1 MIRKRFASYYFT
13 ARKRTSVACIAP
25 QDAPMIST
33 VPDHG
38 KSLRLSLIDDLI
50 RRGCLSSAKQVVRK
64 IIARSPS
71 ALDTMSTVDFAA
83 GRGME
88 VGLDTL
94 GVVVRKL
101 VELDE
106 PGLASAVYCDRII
119 ARGIEPD
126 TSIINSMVI
135 CFAKLGKLEDARIL
149 FDKLIS
155 NGSVP
160 CTAAY
165 NVIFREFY
173 VREMFLEAFD
183 YFVRIEDGRVQL
195 GMWCYNILIDGLCFR
210 GCVGEAIKVFDIMRE
225 RTGLLPTLHNY
236 KSLFYGL
243 CKRGWVV
250 EAESVLGDMETQG
263 FFVDKIIY
271 TSLINSYIK
280 DNNIKMAV
288 RFFFRM
294 LKMGCV
300 PDAFTYTVLIQ
311 GIAKM
316 GSFDKGWILHDQ
328 MNELRMLPDAVTYH
342 VMINNYCK
350 VRKVDCAAMLL
361 NNMAH
366 CNLVPSV
373 HSYTSLVAALY
384 KDNKFSEVD
393 QLCIRMLEQGVVPD
407 HILFLV
413 IMNNSRKGNE
423 LQLTLLMLQEI
434 LKHGCGL
441 DPSFLLGS
449 TNLHNLMNLEQQIE
463 HLLEHIVRSNLSL
476 ANVAFCI
483 CITALCESKKIDA
496 ALACFRRMVDV
507 GCNPL
512 PFTFNSL
519 IKCIFQDRRFEPV
532 ESLFDIMLEWGLV
545 PDMATYLIMINEC
558 CKRKDVASAF
568 YVLDQMEKRG
578 LKPSVAIYDSIISC
592 LSREK
597 RLFEAETL
605 FLRMLE
611 GGVKASENFYMTV
624 INGYFRNGRASEV
637 HVLFEM
643 MMEHGIKPSSHS
655 YTALI
660 SGLVKSNLI
669 DEGCVYLDRMF
680 RDGFVPNAVLYTS
693 LICHFLRKREFEFA
707 FRLVDLMHRSQIEFD
722 LILYV
727 TLVRGICRH
736 IAVVNKRF
744 CTVTRSTERAR
755 EKMFRLLSERTL
767 LPREKNLRIAAD
779 SPDAMRRFALKLIQK
794 IKETRFTPNLYH
806 YNGIISGFCWAN
818 MIDDAYSQ
826 LELMQKAGIV
836 PNEATFTNIIAAHI
850 RVGEID
856 GAVELF
862 NLMNANYCRPDIV
875 TCKTLLRGLCKAGR
889 ELDASSLFLAMRKRG
904 FLPGKASYE
913 SLLRCFCACNLSN
926 EAFKIFEEMLEYN
939 FFPRQYSTHWLLHIL
954 YEEAK
959 LDEARLV
966 LDMIL
971 GRCKLPDKFAT
982 GVLVQTSFGAQ
993 SSNETTLS

>member
-25 QDAPMIST
+25 QDPPTIST

-64 IIARSPS
+64 IIARSPN

-88 VGLDTL
+88 VGLDIL
-94 GVVVRKL
+94 GAVVRKL

-165 NVIFREFY
+165 NVIFRELY

-195 GMWCYNILIDGLCFR
+195 GMWCYNILIDGLCFK

-250 EAESVLGDMETQG
+250 EAESVLRDMETQG
-263 FFVDKIIY
+263 FFVDKIMY

-407 HILFLV
+407 HILFLI

-449 TNLHNLMNLEQQIE
+449 TNLSNLMNLEEQIE
-463 HLLEHIVRSNLSL
+463 RLLEHI
-476 ANVAFCI
+476 
-483 CITALCESKKIDA
+483 
-496 ALACFRRMVDV
+496 
-507 GCNPL
+507 
-512 PFTFNSL
+512 
-519 IKCIFQDRRFEPV
+519 DRRFEPV
-532 ESLFDIMLEWGLV
+532 ESLFDIMLGWGLV

-611 GGVKASENFYMTV
+611 GGVKANENVYMTV

-637 HVLFEM
+637 HLLFEM

-727 TLVRGICRH
+727 TLVRGFCRH
-736 IAVVNKRF
+736 IAVVKRRF

-755 EKMFRLLSERTL
+755 EKMLRLLSERTL
-767 LPREKNLRIAAD
+767 LPREKKIRIADD
-779 SPDAMRRFALKLIQK
+779 SPDAMKRFALKLIQK
-794 IKETRFTPNLYH
+794 LKETRFTPNLYH

-875 TCKTLLRGLCKAGR
+875 TCNTLLRGLCKAGR

-939 FFPRQYSTHWLLHIL
+939 YFPRQYSTNWLLHIL

-966 LDMIL
+966 LDVIL
-971 GRCKLPDKFAT
+971 GRCKLPVKFAT